1 MDAAGTNSE
10 SGNNGGGISEA
21 DGGMLLPQRP
31 ELLQTGF
38 NPALSRVPAPDTICS
53 TLDLPLDFVPSWTPR
68 RIPLKCIGLTL
79 PEGVEFLPP
88 ALPKPAL
95 PVDARKAAAKSA

>member
-1 MDAAGTNSE
+1 MDAAGTNGE
-10 SGNNGGGISEA
+10 SVGASGSAAEA
-21 DGGMLLPQRP
+21 DGGVMLPQRP

-53 TLDLPLDFVPSWTPR
+53 TLDMTLDFVPSWTPR

-79 PEGVEFLPP
+79 PEGVE
-88 ALPKPAL
+88 
-95 PVDARKAAAKSA
+95 